1 MKNLIKFIQ
10 NYNRKNLHDII
21 RALQIFDDE
30 TDVGQGLLLA
40 ACMAVAGEAKFFPYM
55 HVFSARTDTS
65 QEKQKIFWGKS
76 GDVEITVE
84 KAGHRYKMKIEQK
97 QEDKQYLFF

>member
-21 RALQIFDDE
+21 SALQIFDDE

-40 ACMAVAGEAKFFPYM
+40 ACMAVAGEAKVLDGIM
-55 HVFSARTDTS
+55 
-65 QEKQKIFWGKS
+65 
-76 GDVEITVE
+76 
-84 KAGHRYKMKIEQK
+84 
-97 QEDKQYLFF
+97 DKVKGFL